1 MKRFS
6 TAGEDSCK
14 INTNIELMKT
24 WISLRKQ
31 MRSVVKTK
39 GLFNLQN
46 IRHKLERKATVRLF
60 FSKL

>member
-1 MKRFS
+1 MNRFS

-14 INTNIELMKT
+14 INTNIEVMKN

-31 MRSVVKTK
+31 MRRVVKTK
-39 GLFNLQN
+39 GLFNLQK
-46 IRHKLERKATVRLF
+46 ICPKLKRKATVKSF